1 MTDVQIIE
9 LYWNRDENAIKQSDI
24 KYGPYCR
31 KIAYNILY
39 NSEDTEECVN
49 DTWFRSW
56 DNIPPQKP
64 NSLSAFFGRIIRN
77 LSISRYRANHA
88 KKRYDGITAL
98 LSELEEC
105 IPSNNSTEKTVEL
118 KLLTEIIE
126 KWLTTLSKDDRAL
139 FLRRYWYGDA
149 VKTLAKENGSTESQM
164 AKKMFRLRNA
174 LKAVLEQEG
183 IDV

>member
-1 MTDVQIIE
+1 MTDVQIID
-9 LYWNRDENAIKQSDI
+9 LYWNRDEDAIMQSDL
-24 KYGPYCR
+24 KYGSYCR
-31 KIAYNILY
+31 KIAYNILC
-39 NSEDTEECVN
+39 SIEDTNECVN
-49 DTWFRSW
+49 DTWFRTW
-56 DNIPPQKP
+56 ENIPPQRP

-88 KKRYDGITAL
+88 KKRYDGITTL
-98 LSELEEC
+98 LSELEDC
-105 IPSNNSTEKTVEL
+105 IPSNISTEKTVEL

-149 VKTLAKENGSTESQM
+149 VKTLAKECGTSENQT
-164 AKKMFRLRNA
+164 AKRMFRLRND
-174 LKAVLEQEG
+174 LKTVLEQEG